1 MPQPSNNFYRFAAGF
16 LSIIAISVA
25 IIIATT
31 YFKEQSGRVPDCAPL
46 CMN

>member
-1 MPQPSNNFYRFAAGF
+1 MSPRNNFYRFAVGF
-16 LSIIAISVA
+16 LSIVAISVA

-31 YFKEQSGRVPDCAPL
+31 YFKEHSVRAPDCSPI